1 MKKILRSIVA
11 VLLVCV
17 VMCSLLAC
25 TLGLKGTYVSA
36 DSLLEHSI
44 TFKDDNKVDVSIG
57 SLDVEGEYTI
67 EDGEITITY
76 SILGLEYDW
85 VKSFERKGSSIFIDG
100 TEYVKQK

>member
-1 MKKILRSIVA
+1 MLKSIVA
-11 VLLVCV
+11 VLLVAV
-17 VMCSLLAC
+17 IMCSLLAC
-25 TLGLKGTYVSA
+25 SLFLKGTYFSK

-57 SLDVEGEYTI
+57 SLDVEGDYVI
-67 EDGEITITY
+67 EDGQIIITY

-100 TEYVKQK
+100 TEYVKAD